1 VPAGRLASEGGAA
14 AAVYEVR
21 GNGEGDY
28 RALCD
33 RQQAALAFQ

>member
-21 GNGEGDY
+21 WGGGG
-28 RALCD
+28 
-33 RQQAALAFQ
+33 